1 MSNESI
7 NPTAPTPMGVDNT
20 TTVGELGTPS
30 APRPER
36 IIVAL
41 DASPHSLA
49 ALRAAAQLAAAT
61 QAELYGLFIEDN
73 RVLHLCNSP
82 FSREVGRFTAGVRPL
97 DSVAIER
104 EMRVMAVGLRRTMA
118 RVAAEMHVHWSF
130 QVRRG
135 GIEQELL
142 NEAAGDVLLLSLG
155 RGGWL
160 AARGLGSTATA
171 LIRQTMRPLLLL
183 GDREDLRYPLTLV
196 YNGSPSAERALTLAA
211 RLAQRSTGPLNVI
224 LVASTAAAP
233 AIQERLERDLCDME
247 ITPVFVT
254 VETDDEQ
261 DANEQTKVRALLKQ
275 STILPAEYAPLL
287 AELPGPVL
295 LVP

>member
-7 NPTAPTPMGVDNT
+7 NERPPNT
-20 TTVGELGTPS
+20 KGVGESGIS
-30 APRPER
+30 SEPRPER

-61 QAELYGLFIEDN
+61 QAELYGLFIEDD
-73 RVLHLCNSP
+73 RLLRLCSSP
-82 FSREVGRFTAGVRPL
+82 FSREVGRFTAGIRPL

-118 RVAAEMHVHWSF
+118 RVAAEMQVHWSF

-135 GIEQELL
+135 GIEHELL
-142 NEAAGDVLLLSLG
+142 SEAASDALLLSLG
-155 RGGWL
+155 RSGWL
-160 AARGLGSTATA
+160 TVRGLGSTANA
-171 LIRQTMRPLLLL
+171 LIKQTMRPLLLL
-183 GDREDLRYPLTLV
+183 GDREELRYPLTLV
-196 YNGSPSAERALTLAA
+196 YNGSPSAERAMALAA
-211 RLAQRSTGPLNVI
+211 RLAQRSTEPLHVI
-224 LVASTAAAP
+224 VVASTATAP
-233 AIQERLERDLCDME
+233 ATQERLARYLRGAEVMPTFT
-247 ITPVFVT
+247 I
-254 VETDDEQ
+254 VETDGKQ
-261 DANEQTKVRALLKQ
+261 DANEQAKVRALLKQ